1 MAAPPTSQKGASQT
15 QTPLFNGK
23 YYGWWKNRIMDHL
36 IGENPDLWSV
46 VLDGPTILLK
56 KGPDGETMVPKER
69 EELDA
74 AEKLTIQNNAKS
86 KKILICGIGPDEYN
100 RISSCQD
107 AKSIWETLQIAH
119 EGTNHVEKSKI
130 DNLNNRQ

>member
-1 MAAPPTSQKGASQT
+1 M
-15 QTPLFNGK
+15 
-23 YYGWWKNRIMDHL
+23 MDHL
-36 IGENPDLWSV
+36 IGENLDLWSV
-46 VLDGPTILLK
+46 VLDGPTIPMK
-56 KGPDGETMVPKER
+56 RGPDGETMVPKER
-69 EELDA
+69 KEWDA
-74 AEKLTIQNNAKS
+74 ADKLAIQNNAKS